1 MKANYSGVTAAHT
14 QTGTR
19 WRWKRRD
26 EARKHEIARAKDD
39 KRTASLIMSELS
51 KEIAEL
57 RKPKPMI
64 VKLEP
69 EEARLALSKGSMVWA
84 KVGRKRERCWLTKA
98 KEMYIG
104 NIPARLAGAA
114 DYETEIYFTEE

>member
-1 MKANYSGVTAAHT
+1 MEKHFNGAITTAHM

-26 EARKHEIARAKDD
+26 EARKREIAHANDD
-39 KRTASLIMSELS
+39 KRTASLIMSEMAS
-51 KEIAEL
+51 EIAEL

-64 VKLEP
+64 IRLEP
-69 EEARLALSKGSMVWA
+69 EEARLVLSKDNMVWA
-84 KVGRKRERCWLTKA
+84 KVHGKRKRCWMTKA

-104 NIPARLAGAA
+104 NIPARLAGGAE
-114 DYETEIYFTEE
+114 YETEIYF

>member
-1 MKANYSGVTAAHT
+1 MKANYSGVTTSHT

-26 EARKHEIARAKDD
+26 EARKREIARAKDD
-39 KRTASLIMSELS
+39 KRTASLIMSEMS

-98 KEMYIG
+98 REMYIG
-104 NIPARLAGAA
+104 NIPARLAGGAE
-114 DYETEIYFTEE
+114 YETEVYF